1 MLRLALRPPDLSGR
15 RKPLILCLKHVAFH
29 STLYRVRKVSIPQ
42 GFPINKYTF
51 LTKGRSEGGSGQF
64 QAEQKTLGEG
74 LLLVEKYTETV
85 ECRSS
90 GLSLSPL
97 NSLACN
103 PLFSTCDYLP
113 RGSLPARALQF
124 SQIGPTRSPSSV
136 RRCGAPLHPRPCAHV
151 RVLETQS

>member
-90 GLSLSPL
+90 GLSLSLLNALVHAILCSQLVTTCRGAVSPL
-97 NSLACN
+97 APCSLVKSA
-103 PLFSTCDYLP
+103 P
-113 RGSLPARALQF
+113 PALLAR
-124 SQIGPTRSPSSV
+124 
-136 RRCGAPLHPRPCAHV
+136 
-151 RVLETQS
+151 